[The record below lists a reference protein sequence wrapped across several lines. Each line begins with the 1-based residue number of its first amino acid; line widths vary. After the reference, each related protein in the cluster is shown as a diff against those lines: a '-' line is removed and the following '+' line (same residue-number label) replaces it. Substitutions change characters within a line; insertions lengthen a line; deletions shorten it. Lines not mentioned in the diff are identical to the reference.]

1 MANYF
6 DKYKYVKFNDIYIED
21 ICEIQDISE
30 PLLTSLDI
38 DTLNI
43 KTVDGETFNGCKK
56 NAFTIELEL
65 LIDCDT
71 QEEYDEKLQ
80 LLKDVFDVDEPK
92 AFFKNEDKFI
102 MAIPS
107 EGIEP
112 QEKYALYSREFKV
125 NLLCLSPYYYSKDL
139 TIIQSDDEGNNQNY
153 MFVNNNGKKPVNPL
167 ISIGISQDTHFV
179 QLENVKTGE
188 KMLIGKYP
196 KISLVNQKVSNTVI
210 YNECET
216 TTNFIDTTA
225 SLDSDRSGGG
235 SIAVTKSGKGICM
248 NNPGDGNTTWK
259 GVAKRLQLDETVDE
273 FELKINMSHN
283 STGKSGDPT
292 DQIPPTDTETV
303 ISGKKETYYECTANN
318 LNVRSGAGTKYKK
331 IGSVKKG
338 YQIFKGTPTKG
349 WVKFEYPKIGSG
361 SYGYCSTKYLT
372 KKVKDSTVT
381 TYKKNFVVYTTDKG
395 YTGANL
401 RSSPNGKSKVVCSIP
416 YGSVVRC
423 NTKEYKDPTSSNRVY
438 YKLATK
444 YNGKYDGYIAKGN
457 LIESSKATVEYA
469 ETFDTSDDKMGMI
482 EVYGFDING
491 KKLFKVGMYD
501 DNPYYEYTYPLA
513 EIGGKVVLKDTTT
526 VPKPN
531 VKYETSGTDDDI
543 TIKVTN
549 KLSGRLG
556 SWNEFWGTWTI
567 RREKVSGK
575 YQWTVRVSKNVE
587 GIITKTQAS
596 TNLKSSSYPTE
607 QLAYI
612 VVYMGTNGTMEKASS
627 VALTHVEC
635 KKLNT
640 KTEIELNHIYFE
652 QGDII
657 EIDGDGD
664 RTVYLNEEP
673 RNDLLDIGSR
683 FFKFRPGQERLRIKS
698 DDKNLHTSVIFREKY

>member
-1 MANYF
+1 
-6 DKYKYVKFNDIYIED
+6 
-21 ICEIQDISE
+21 
-30 PLLTSLDI
+30 
-38 DTLNI
+38 
-43 KTVDGETFNGCKK
+43 
-56 NAFTIELEL
+56 
-65 LIDCDT
+65 
-71 QEEYDEKLQ
+71 
-80 LLKDVFDVDEPK
+80 
-92 AFFKNEDKFI
+92 
-102 MAIPS
+102 
-107 EGIEP
+107 
-112 QEKYALYSREFKV
+112 
-125 NLLCLSPYYYSKDL
+125 
-139 TIIQSDDEGNNQNY
+139 
-153 MFVNNNGKKPVNPL
+153 
-167 ISIGISQDTHFV
+167 
-179 QLENVKTGE
+179 
-188 KMLIGKYP
+188 
-196 KISLVNQKVSNTVI
+196 
-210 YNECET
+210 
-216 TTNFIDTTA
+216 
-225 SLDSDRSGGG
+225 
-235 SIAVTKSGKGICM
+235 
-248 NNPGDGNTTWK
+248 
-259 GVAKRLQLDETVDE
+259 
-273 FELKINMSHN
+273 
-283 STGKSGDPT
+283 
-292 DQIPPTDTETV
+292 
-303 ISGKKETYYECTANN
+303 
-318 LNVRSGAGTKYKK
+318 
-331 IGSVKKG
+331 
-338 YQIFKGTPTKG
+338 
-349 WVKFEYPKIGSG
+349 
-361 SYGYCSTKYLT
+361 
-372 KKVKDSTVT
+372 
-381 TYKKNFVVYTTDKG
+381 
-395 YTGANL
+395 
-401 RSSPNGKSKVVCSIP
+401 
-416 YGSVVRC
+416 
-423 NTKEYKDPTSSNRVY
+423 
-438 YKLATK
+438 
-444 YNGKYDGYIAKGN
+444 
-457 LIESSKATVEYA
+457 
-469 ETFDTSDDKMGMI
+469 MGMI